1 MNSRIFQK
9 IEYHNSDGC
18 RVQSPE
24 RDSRRE
30 VFAIT
35 GILFAGTLGNPVK
48 IEALHLSE
56 SDTGQFTFLSL
67 QTSPHL
73 YCIRKITD
81 ESTVLYFFQEASM
94 TKKDTKKTPD
104 EECANECSSCPTAT
118 TCSSA
123 KSGPAGLPPKAKLD
137 VRHVIMVLSGKGGVG
152 KSTVS
157 VNLAYALSN
166 HGFRVGLLD
175 LDMHGPNIP
184 KMLGIEDHKLAIM
197 GEMIEP
203 VHITG
208 KLSVISMAFL
218 LPDTSTP
225 IIWRGPMKMAAIQQF
240 LSEVNWGSLD
250 YLVVDLPPGTGDE
263 ALTIAQLAPNLRGAV
278 IVTTPQDVATLDAR
292 KSAKFIQKLD
302 VPVLGIIENMSGMVC
317 PHCGGEIDLFGRGG
331 GNKIAEELSVPF
343 LGAIPIDIEM
353 RKAGDEG
360 RPFIIR
366 RGDSPTWAAVD
377 KVMEALIEVVEG

>member
-1 MNSRIFQK
+1 M
-9 IEYHNSDGC
+9 
-18 RVQSPE
+18 
-24 RDSRRE
+24 
-30 VFAIT
+30 
-35 GILFAGTLGNPVK
+35 
-48 IEALHLSE
+48 
-56 SDTGQFTFLSL
+56 
-67 QTSPHL
+67 
-73 YCIRKITD
+73 RKITD
-81 ESTVLYFFQEASM
+81 ESTELHFLEASM
-94 TKKDTKKTPD
+94 TKKDTKKQTAE
-104 EECANECSSCPTAT
+104 EECTSECSSCPTAT

-123 KSGPAGLPPKAKLD
+123 KSVPAGLPPKAKVD

-197 GEMIEP
+197 GDMIEP
-203 VHITG
+203 VHVTG

-240 LSEVNWGSLD
+240 LNEVNWGPLD

-263 ALTIAQLAPNLRGAV
+263 ALTLAQLAPNLRGAV

-317 PHCGGEIDLFGRGG
+317 PHCGEEIDLFGKGG
-331 GNKIAEELSVPF
+331 GKKIAEELSVPF

-377 KVMEALIEVVEG
+377 RVMEELIKVVEG

>member
-1 MNSRIFQK
+1 MQR
-9 IEYHNSDGC
+9 
-18 RVQSPE
+18 
-24 RDSRRE
+24 
-30 VFAIT
+30 
-35 GILFAGTLGNPVK
+35 
-48 IEALHLSE
+48 
-56 SDTGQFTFLSL
+56 
-67 QTSPHL
+67 
-73 YCIRKITD
+73 ITD
-81 ESTVLYFFQEASM
+81 ESIVVKFFYPRHPM
-94 TKKDTKKTPD
+94 TKKDIKKKADD
-104 EECANECSSCPTAT
+104 EECKKECSSCPTAT
-118 TCSSA
+118 TCASA
-123 KSGPAGLPPKAKLD
+123 KNGQAGLPPKAKVD

-184 KMLGIEDHKLAIM
+184 KMLGIEDHKLALM

-240 LSEVNWGSLD
+240 LNEVNWGPLD

-292 KSAKFIQKLD
+292 KSVKFIQKLE
-302 VPVLGIIENMSGMVC
+302 VPVLGIIENMSGMIC
-317 PHCGGEIDLFGRGG
+317 PHCGEEIDLFGKGG
-331 GNKIAEELSVPF
+331 GKKIADELSVPF

-360 RPFIIR
+360 RPFIIK
-366 RGDSPTWAAVD
+366 RGNSPTWAAVD
-377 KVMEALIEVVEG
+377 KVMEALITVVEG